1 MSFGQNTRLFYS
13 RHADRDA
20 AAPQPEGF
28 SVVESTARTTL
39 FPARRAKEP
48 ARIAPEPGRA
58 ASEPPRA
65 RFAPGGTL
73 IMSVPDHSGS
83 APSTLSQTRQFP
95 IEQLLSRRAGFNRE
109 QELNRELE
117 RELALLS
124 RDSETP
130 LGVDDQPALDL
141 SPRRAKPNKQWLR
154 LCMLAL
160 FVVSVAML
168 LYKPAAEP
176 AASPPGDRLPAPAAV
191 PEPAALGQ
199 ADPPPAAAVVL
210 KPHTTL
216 QRAAADMVAE
226 GRYAEALPL
235 YRELAKSEP
244 ENAAYAEVVQILEH
258 RIATATKLEPAPP

>member
-1 MSFGQNTRLFYS
+1 VSFGQKTRPFYS

-20 AAPQPEGF
+20 AAPKAEGF
-28 SVVESTARTTL
+28 SVVQPTARTTL
-39 FPARRAKEP
+39 FLARSPKEP
-48 ARIAPEPGRA
+48 ARIAPEPARA
-58 ASEPPRA
+58 PSDPPRA

-124 RDSETP
+124 HDSETP
-130 LGVDDQPALDL
+130 LGVEDQQALDR
-141 SPRRAKPNKQWLR
+141 SPQRVKPNKRWLR
-154 LCMLAL
+154 LCMLGL
-160 FVVSVAML
+160 FLGSVAMFF
-168 LYKPAAEP
+168 YKPAAEP
-176 AASPPGDRLPAPAAV
+176 TASPPSNRLPAPGALS
-191 PEPAALGQ
+191 EPDAPGQ
-199 ADPPPAAAVVL
+199 VDSHPAAAVTL

-216 QRAAADMVAE
+216 QRAAADIVAE

-235 YRELAKSEP
+235 YRELAKNEP
-244 ENAAYAEVVQILEH
+244 ENSAYAQVVQILEH
-258 RIATATKLEPAPP
+258 RIATATKLDPAPP

>member
-1 MSFGQNTRLFYS
+1 MSFGQNTRLFYA

-20 AAPQPEGF
+20 AAPKPEGF

-39 FPARRAKEP
+39 FPARSAKEP
-48 ARIAPEPGRA
+48 ARIAPEPA
-58 ASEPPRA
+58 CAPSEPPRA

-73 IMSVPDHSGS
+73 IMSVPDHSHS
-83 APSTLSQTRQFP
+83 APSALSQTRQFP

-124 RDSETP
+124 RDSETAP
-130 LGVDDQPALDL
+130 GAEDQQACNP
-141 SPRRAKPNKQWLR
+141 SPQRVKPNRRWLR
-154 LCMLAL
+154 LCMLGL
-160 FVVSVAML
+160 FLVSAAML

-176 AASPPGDRLPAPAAV
+176 TASPPSSRLPAPGALS
-191 PEPAALGQ
+191 EPAAPGQ
-199 ADPPPAAAVVL
+199 VAPHPATTVML

-216 QRAAADMVAE
+216 QRGAADMVAE
-226 GRYAEALPL
+226 GRYTEALPL

-244 ENAAYAEVVQILEH
+244 ENSAYAQVVQILEH
-258 RIATATKLEPAPP
+258 RIATATKLDPAPP